1 MKTPR
6 TQTKQAGFTLLE
18 LMVSI
23 AIFVVLTGAM
33 FGLLDLSQKRS
44 QTESQVLA
52 SFQEA
57 RLGLD
62 QIVRDVSGA
71 GYPPLNHFSVAPPAN
86 LYAVSPVAWNPSY
99 PATPCQIGTA
109 GGAPRRVDVDLK
121 ATAYTVPAAHRLGL
135 QVTSSSVPRLE
146 RSPDPAV
153 QQVLHDANDGVEW
166 VRYQLQGTTL
176 FRGVASKVAGADPVA
191 TMNAPNVMVPYVLN
205 VMNNAPAAQ
214 IAQFQASYPAVFPGG
229 NPQPIFQFTCDAA
242 AGPKLCQNAGASNSP
257 VNVRSIDIRLIVMA
271 PQPDAQTRAPRL
283 VELNGRGRRI
293 NPNR

>member
-1 MKTPR
+1 
-6 TQTKQAGFTLLE
+6 
-18 LMVSI
+18 MVSI

-109 GGAPRRVDVDLK
+109 GGGTCASPGDFDLILEGDVDG
-121 ATAYTVPAAHRLGL
+121 TGV
-135 QVTSSSVPRLE
+135 
-146 RSPDPAV
+146 
-153 QQVLHDANDGVEW
+153 VEW
-166 VRYQLQGTTL
+166 IRYQLQGTTL
-176 FRGVASKVAGADPVA
+176 FRGVMTPKGAGDPVA
-191 TMNAPNVMVPYVLN
+191 AIFGAGVMLPYVLN
-205 VMNNAPAAQ
+205 VMNTAPPAQ
-214 IAQFQASYPAVFPGG
+214 IAQFQAAYPAM
-229 NPQPIFQFTCDAA
+229 
-242 AGPKLCQNAGASNSP
+242 L
-257 VNVRSIDIRLIVMA
+257 
-271 PQPDAQTRAPRL
+271 
-283 VELNGRGRRI
+283 
-293 NPNR
+293 